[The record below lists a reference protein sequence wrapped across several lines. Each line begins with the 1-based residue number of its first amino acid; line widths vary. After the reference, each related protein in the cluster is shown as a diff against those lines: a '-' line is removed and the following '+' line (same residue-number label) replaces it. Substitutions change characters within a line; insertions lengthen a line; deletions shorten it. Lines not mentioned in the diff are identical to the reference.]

1 MQIGQLAKNTGVA
14 AHTIRFYESKG
25 LLPRADRGANGYRSY
40 KKSAIERLALI
51 QFGQRLG
58 FNLEELLTMFG
69 NVNKGWDRD
78 RIMDQLSTRLKEIE
92 ILQKTLVQQK
102 VDLKTIQQRIKN
114 SWESGQCMCTDELS
128 GIITMTQ

>member
-92 ILQKTLVQQK
+92 ILQKTLSEQYI
-102 VDLKTIQQRIKN
+102 DSENHLLLETN
-114 SWESGQCMCTDELS
+114 
-128 GIITMTQ
+128 